1 MGSTIIGIAEREEAI
16 RLLAADGQERELK
29 TQALTVIERA
39 KAITITDQRSYDV
52 ACALL
57 LGEIKP
63 FRKRWESYWHGT
75 DENPGPI
82 KLAYKSYKSLLEK
95 YNEADKPAEEAEKT
109 VKAATVVWE
118 QEQDR
123 IKERLQREAQ
133 EKAEAEERERQL
145 QAAVVAEQSGASE
158 EEVEAIISAP
168 LAIVAAPVA
177 PTFQRAVG
185 MSKPRANWKCVV
197 TDLKKLCAA
206 IGKGQ
211 VPLNYVEPNETALN
225 ARARADE
232 STMSIPGC
240 IAKNFPIAS
249 GRTK

>member
-1 MGSTIIGIAEREEAI
+1 MGSTIIGTAEREEAI

-177 PTFQRAVG
+177 STFQRAVG
-185 MSKPRANWKCVV
+185 IVSLAQTGNVWLLTSRSFAR
-197 TDLKKLCAA
+197 LL
-206 IGKGQ
+206 
-211 VPLNYVEPNETALN
+211 
-225 ARARADE
+225 ARAKSR
-232 STMSIPGC
+232 STMSSRTRRHSTREPGPT
-240 IAKNFPIAS
+240 NQ
-249 GRTK
+249 R